1 MKSVV
6 EGEELS
12 HMVAGVWPL
21 RVTMATM
28 VNVIIYLVC
37 SKCVGRRWWWG
48 VWRVKREQ
56 VKQVCVD
63 KYIDPYL
70 HRYPLPILTRVPRV
84 TRPLT
89 SPSA

>member
-28 VNVIIYLVC
+28 VNVIIFNQARGGGGG
-37 SKCVGRRWWWG
+37 GRH
-48 VWRVKREQ
+48 EQ
-56 VKQVCVD
+56 ASE
-63 KYIDPYL
+63 
-70 HRYPLPILTRVPRV
+70 
-84 TRPLT
+84 T
-89 SPSA
+89 SLEATI

>member
-28 VNVIIYLVC
+28 VNVIIFNQARGGG
-37 SKCVGRRWWWG
+37 GRH
-48 VWRVKREQ
+48 EQ
-56 VKQVCVD
+56 ASE
-63 KYIDPYL
+63 
-70 HRYPLPILTRVPRV
+70 
-84 TRPLT
+84 T
-89 SPSA
+89 SLEATI

>member
-28 VNVIIYLVC
+28 VNVIIFNQARGGGAGM
-37 SKCVGRRWWWG
+37 SK
-48 VWRVKREQ
+48 Q
-56 VKQVCVD
+56 AKQVWKQLFKTEGFCSS
-63 KYIDPYL
+63 KLFKNCLSIK
-70 HRYPLPILTRVPRV
+70 
-84 TRPLT
+84 
-89 SPSA
+89 

>member
-28 VNVIIYLVC
+28 VNVIIFNQARGWGG
-37 SKCVGRRWWWG
+37 GRH
-48 VWRVKREQ
+48 EQ
-56 VKQVCVD
+56 ASE
-63 KYIDPYL
+63 
-70 HRYPLPILTRVPRV
+70 
-84 TRPLT
+84 T
-89 SPSA
+89 SLEATI